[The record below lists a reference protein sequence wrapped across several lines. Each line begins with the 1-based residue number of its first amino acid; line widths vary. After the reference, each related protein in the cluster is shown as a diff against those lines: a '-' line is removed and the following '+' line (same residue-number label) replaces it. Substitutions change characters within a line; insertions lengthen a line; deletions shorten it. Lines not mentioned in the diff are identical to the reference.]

1 MTLKEQ
7 ILKYIADHPGATDTD
22 MEKAFNAIHQQV
34 NYACRML
41 EKDGKLI
48 RRKPDTGGL
57 IGNYPA
63 SADDLHS
70 VDSDPSA
77 NPNRQKAAKR
87 QTGVVLEEEEIKHI
101 LTDKLSSEG
110 WSVITAWGHTPG
122 VDIDAR
128 RGDERWLIEV
138 KGPGSRPQMRVNY
151 FLSMLGEVLQR
162 MDDPRARYSIA
173 LPDLPQYHG
182 LWERLPS
189 LAKQRTGIDALF
201 VDGNGEIRI

>member
-7 ILKYIADHPGATDTD
+7 ILIYIADHPGATDTD
-22 MEKAFNAIHQQV
+22 MEKAFNAVHQQV

-48 RRKPDTGGL
+48 RRKPVAGGL

-63 SADDLHS
+63 PAEVS
-70 VDSDPSA
+70 VGSDAFA
-77 NPNRQKAAKR
+77 NPNARMTATR
-87 QTGVVLEEEEIKHI
+87 QTEPVPEEEDIKQI
-101 LTDKLSSEG
+101 LTDKLTSEG
-110 WSVITAWGHTPG
+110 WSVTTAWGHAPG

-162 MDDPRARYSIA
+162 MDDPNARYSIA
-173 LPDLPQYHG
+173 LPDMPQYHG

-201 VDGNGEIRI
+201 VNGDGEIQI